1 MNDSLPQSLT
11 RRQALGRFAN
21 GFGMVA
27 LAGLLADEARASDAA
42 RDANPLAVRPPHY
55 PARAKRVIF
64 LFMSGGPSHVD
75 TFDPKP
81 RLQRENG
88 RPLPFPMPR
97 LERTRT
103 GNLLASPFRFRK
115 HGQCGTEVS
124 ELFPNVAA
132 CVDDLCVIRSLVA
145 DNINH
150 NGACLQM
157 NTGEQT
163 FSRPSMGSWLVY
175 GLGSENQSLP
185 GFLVLSPAQPA
196 QGAPLWGNSFLPAAY
211 QGTLISDLRNPIA
224 NLANPRVPT
233 PRQREQLAALA
244 RLNELH
250 RRRRQED
257 SRLSARIASFELA
270 FRMQEEAPRAFD
282 LGGESRATRRLYG
295 LDDATTQI
303 FGTQCLMA
311 RRLVERGV
319 RCVQVYHT
327 QTRQR
332 SSCQLWDQHGG
343 LRAGLRDNAA
353 ATDLP
358 IAGLLRDLK
367 ARGLL
372 EDTLVIWGGEFG
384 RTPTAESSD
393 GREHHPFGFTMWLAG
408 GGVKGGIVHGAT
420 DDYGWHAVEG
430 KVHVH
435 DLHATILHLMG
446 IDHERLTY
454 RHGGRDYRLTDVS
467 GEVVRE
473 ILA

>member
-1 MNDSLPQSLT
+1 
-11 RRQALGRFAN
+11 
-21 GFGMVA
+21 
-27 LAGLLADEARASDAA
+27 
-42 RDANPLAVRPPHY
+42 
-55 PARAKRVIF
+55 
-64 LFMSGGPSHVD
+64 
-75 TFDPKP
+75 
-81 RLQRENG
+81 
-88 RPLPFPMPR
+88 
-97 LERTRT
+97 
-103 GNLLASPFRFRK
+103 
-115 HGQCGTEVS
+115 
-124 ELFPNVAA
+124 
-132 CVDDLCVIRSLVA
+132 
-145 DNINH
+145 
-150 NGACLQM
+150 
-157 NTGEQT
+157 
-163 FSRPSMGSWLVY
+163 MGSWLVY

-224 NLANPRVPT
+224 NLANPRVPA

-250 RRRRQED
+250 RQSRQED

-270 FRMQEEAPRAFD
+270 FRMQEEAPRAFS
-282 LGGESRATRRLYG
+282 LSGESQATRRLYG
-295 LDDATTQI
+295 LHDPTTEI
-303 FGTQCLMA
+303 FGTQCLLA

-343 LRAGLRDNAA
+343 LRTGLRENAA

-372 EDTLVIWGGEFG
+372 EDTLVLWGGEFG
-384 RTPTAESSD
+384 RTPTAENAD

-408 GGVKGGIVHGAT
+408 GGVKGGLVHGAT
-420 DDYGWHAVEG
+420 DEYGWHAVAG

-435 DLHATILHLMG
+435 DLHATILHLLG
-446 IDHERLTY
+446 LDHTRLTY

-473 ILA
+473 ILS